1 MPVEKSDSPESTSRE
16 ECSWEAV
23 LGLGT
28 RGTADSRVKVALRTR
43 GPRAAGTMSSW
54 TSYVLMSGQQQPGVQ
69 LPEGMLKKWCKKINI
84 HTDVLT
90 VFLQ

>member
-1 MPVEKSDSPESTSRE
+1 MPAEKSVSPESTSRE
-16 ECSWEAV
+16 ECSREAV

-28 RGTADSRVKVALRTR
+28 RGTADSRVRTR

-54 TSYVLMSGQQQPGVQ
+54 TSYVLMSGHQRPGVQ
-69 LPEGMLKKWCKKINI
+69 LPEGMLEKWCEKINI